1 MLTAAEARAQGLS
14 RPFYVVTLLALVLG
28 INYIDRGAM
37 PTAALQI
44 RHDLGLSA
52 QDYGILFSSF
62 WWMYAWVQI
71 PVGWLAER
79 FGAHWVLAGGL
90 VIWATA
96 TVLMGVAVGFWSLLA
111 FASCWASARAP
122 ASPAFRSS
130 SPASCR
136 SRASA
141 RQTASWA
148 WAISWR
154 RASASGSPGSSSIVV
169 GWRGM
174 FFVFGVAS
182 LLWLLPW
189 SRVKLPKLATARSD
203 ASTPT
208 WGMVLSQR
216 GLWGTSLGLF
226 SSNYLWYFMLGW
238 LPSYLEEEHG
248 FSMHEMERVGTAGY
262 LVNGGTALLTG
273 WLVDRYVRRG
283 GSANFAWKLIM
294 VLAHSGSVVF
304 MLMMAWGSQPLA
316 IAAMFGF
323 QVMMGASSAGV
334 YVMGQILAG
343 PKASGRW
350 VGIQNS
356 VGNLSGMISPALTGF
371 IVQRTGH
378 YELAFIAAAI
388 VSALGIV
395 GWIGMV
401 PKLVPLEWR
410 AVSERGRR
418 SRARTCEAR
427 HTSRRRALARRAR
440 TTGSQASRKASTRNP
455 CRSVTYVAGQRH
467 SAPSGTAL
475 PWPLV

>member
-14 RPFYVVTLLALVLG
+14 RPFYVVALLALVLG

-79 FGAHWVLAGGL
+79 FGAHWVLAVGL

-96 TVLMGVAVGFWSLLA
+96 TVLMGVAVGFWSLLGIRLLLGLGE
-111 FASCWASARAP
+111 SAGFPCVSKLLACVVPLESLGKANGIVGLGYLMAP
-122 ASPAFRSS
+122 GVGIWLAGLLID
-130 SPASCR
+130 
-136 SRASA
+136 
-141 RQTASWA
+141 Q
-148 WAISWR
+148 
-154 RASASGSPGSSSIVV
+154 V

-189 SRVKLPKLATARSD
+189 SRIKLPNLATARSD

-262 LVNGGTALLTG
+262 LVNGSMALLTG

-343 PKASGRW
+343 PRASGRW

-356 VGNLSGMISPALTGF
+356 VGNLSGMISPAFTGF

-378 YELAFIAAAI
+378 YELAFVAAAI

-401 PKLVPLEWR
+401 PKLIPIEWR
-410 AVSERGRR
+410 
-418 SRARTCEAR
+418 RATA
-427 HTSRRRALARRAR
+427 
-440 TTGSQASRKASTRNP
+440 GSP
-455 CRSVTYVAGQRH
+455 
-467 SAPSGTAL
+467 APAK
-475 PWPLV
+475 V